1 MILFGP
7 KRDNGNCCSMP
18 ERSSTSCRYSTQ
30 SIAAVQAAS
39 AKRAVNGIRTDG
51 VCAVGNLASVGTGF
65 VADLYMRSLHT
76 VPGIKVVKAF
86 DIDRQRLD
94 LFSRHWNVAAAQG
107 LDVLLDDR
115 AANIDLVL
123 NLTNPSAHFAVSQRC
138 LEAGKSVYSEKP
150 LATEMA
156 QAVKLH
162 ALAKAKG
169 LQLASAPCSVLG
181 QSAQTVWL
189 ALRRGEIGQPLL
201 VYAELDDGFIP
212 QAPYAE
218 WKSETGAPWPHRDEF
233 EVGCTLEHAGYYLT
247 WLMAMFGSVRTVVA
261 ASANVIPDKLPDGAP
276 TAPDYASASL
286 FFESGVVARLTC
298 SIVAPHDHGLRIFG
312 ERGVL
317 EVDECW
323 SNTAAVKIRRRWVIR
338 RRLIDSPLAKRFKL
352 RGPTHPMGGRWGAAS
367 MNFAL
372 GPAEVLAALGEGR
385 PSRLNADVAL
395 HLNEVTLA
403 IQSAGAAAGAR

>member
-1 MILFGP
+1 
-7 KRDNGNCCSMP
+7 
-18 ERSSTSCRYSTQ
+18 
-30 SIAAVQAAS
+30 VQAAF
-39 AKRAVNGIRTDG
+39 AKRAVNGIRTHG
-51 VCAVGNLASVGTGF
+51 VRAMGNLAIVGTGF
-65 VADLYMRSLHT
+65 VADLYMRSLKT
-76 VPGIKVVKAF
+76 MPDIKVVKAF
-86 DIDRQRLD
+86 DINHQRLD
-94 LFSRHWNVAAAQG
+94 VFSRYWNVAAARG
-107 LDVLLDDR
+107 LDELLNDR
-115 AANIDLVL
+115 TANIDLVL
-123 NLTNPSAHFAVSQRC
+123 NLTNPSAHFAVSHRC

-156 QAVKLH
+156 QAVTLH

-181 QSAQTVWL
+181 KSAQTVLL
-189 ALRRGEIGQPLL
+189 ALRRREIGQPLL

-218 WKSETGAPWPHRDEF
+218 WRSETGAPWPHRDEF

-276 TAPDYASASL
+276 TAPDYASATL
-286 FFESGVVARLTC
+286 FFDSGVVARLTC
-298 SIVAPHDHGLRIFG
+298 SIVAPHDHGLRVFG
-312 ERGVL
+312 DRGVL

-323 SNTAAVKIRRRWVIR
+323 SNSAAVKIRRRFVIR
-338 RRLIDSPLAKRFKL
+338 RRLIDSPLAKPVKL
-352 RGPTHPMGGRWGAAS
+352 RGPSHPMVGRWGAAS

-372 GPAEVLAALGEGR
+372 GPAEVLAALKERR

-403 IQSAGAAAGAR
+403 IQSAGVAAGAQTMITSCPAIDPMPWAKID